1 MIHSPRTMLDIV
13 PQITHLF
20 SKLSYIQNWI
30 IRFAALDKMN
40 YSSIFDTVPRT
51 DFDTIPRN
59 SALQCLIQFQGS
71 EFDILPMDSI

>member
-20 SKLSYIQNWI
+20 SQLSYIQNWI
-30 IRFAALDKMN
+30 IRFAAWDEMN
-40 YSSIFDTVPRT
+40 YSYIFDTVPMT
-51 DFDTIPRN
+51 EFDTILRN

-71 EFDILPMDSI
+71 EFDRDMDSI